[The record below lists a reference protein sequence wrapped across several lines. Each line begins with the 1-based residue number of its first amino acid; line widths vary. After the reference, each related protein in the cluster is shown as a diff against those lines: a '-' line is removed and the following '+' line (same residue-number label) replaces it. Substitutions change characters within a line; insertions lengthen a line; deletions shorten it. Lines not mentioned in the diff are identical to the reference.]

1 MSSISSGIASK
12 IIPNLPILG
21 NSLELR
27 GIMVNMGRIYREL
40 RNFFTQSSNLIKS
53 DEKLMVDIG
62 ENDILRKKTSNRFY
76 GIKNR
81 QNRT

>member
-1 MSSISSGIASK
+1 MRSSISSGIASK

-40 RNFFTQSSNLIKS
+40 RNFLTYSSNLIKS
-53 DEKLMVDIG
+53 NEKSMDEIG
-62 ENDILRKKTSNRFY
+62 ENSIL
-76 GIKNR
+76 
-81 QNRT
+81 

>member
-1 MSSISSGIASK
+1 
-12 IIPNLPILG
+12 
-21 NSLELR
+21 
-27 GIMVNMGRIYREL
+27 MVNMGRIHWEL
-40 RNFFTQSSNLIKS
+40 RNFLTQSSNLIKL
-53 DEKLMVDIG
+53 DEKLMVEIG